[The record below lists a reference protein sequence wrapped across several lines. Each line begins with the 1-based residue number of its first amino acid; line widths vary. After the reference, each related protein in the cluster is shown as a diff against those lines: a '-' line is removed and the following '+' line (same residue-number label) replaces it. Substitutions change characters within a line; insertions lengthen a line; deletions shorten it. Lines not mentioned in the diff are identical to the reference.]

1 MMISPEMFVELHKD
15 KKYKD
20 LLPVRDELINAI
32 RVFETKIYD
41 PKMDSICPAPEVIYQ
56 MHLQYLGKL
65 CEIISEKYN
74 KEFVWGAEDDS

>member
-32 RVFETKIYD
+32 RAFDETNENVYKAVDFMLSPEGQKIVEESGYI
-41 PKMDSICPAPEVIYQ
+41 PIC
-56 MHLQYLGKL
+56 
-65 CEIISEKYN
+65 
-74 KEFVWGAEDDS
+74 